1 MKRFFIFTKT
11 YFLLKRILFDPAFLF
26 LVAINIYCIWY
37 YQNNPDEFNTI
48 VFLYWGQSVL
58 IGLFNFVDMLTVKNV
73 IPGSIEI
80 NNTPVN
86 DSSRSKGCTATF
98 FLVHY
103 GFFHLAYG
111 IFILVYTKFKIDF
124 KFVLIGLAAFLLN
137 LITQFIR
144 QKQWEKTHSVNL
156 GAMFFLPYLR
166 IIPMHLM
173 ILGPIFLHWQAS
185 TIFLVLKTAADVIM
199 YIVTSPIHKPTQQ
212 IN

>member
-1 MKRFFIFTKT
+1 M
-11 YFLLKRILFDPAFLF
+11 LKRILFDPAFLF
-26 LVAINIYCIWY
+26 LVAINLYCIWY

-80 NNTPVN
+80 NDTPVN

-124 KFVLIGLAAFLLN
+124 HFVLIGLVAFSLN
-137 LITQFIR
+137 LIIQFAR
-144 QKQWEKTHSVNL
+144 HKQWQATHPVNL
-156 GAMFFLPYLR
+156 GSMFFFALPANYSYAPDDTRSYIFALAG
-166 IIPMHLM
+166 INHFSCFKNCSGCNNVHCNIPN
-173 ILGPIFLHWQAS
+173 
-185 TIFLVLKTAADVIM
+185 T
-199 YIVTSPIHKPTQQ
+199 
-212 IN
+212 